1 MGIEVSAAKA
11 VTINDQHENGVD
23 TSVAGTPYR
32 ARFQGM
38 PLLHVFSR
46 NQRGQRRDDGN
57 PLIHALKG
65 RRGFSILPFWKSQL
79 MARARLI
86 LEAPHADL
94 EKFDFVL
101 PLPSS
106 SPFCA
111 EFAAMV
117 SDVSGTPILEPT
129 FLRKRTVGEVL
140 AEAKANPPA
149 RMSPRQRSVWGSQMH
164 AWEGTNPDAIFQAKD
179 TEIVLRPFFRAF
191 AVDGEGPDL
200 TQTRVLVVDD
210 IFATGSSLASARD
223 ILENGFGASI
233 AAIGAVSLT
242 RTALHMMHAGL

>member
-23 TSVAGTPYR
+23 TSVAGNPSRT
-32 ARFQGM
+32 RFQGM
-38 PLLHVFSR
+38 PLLHVFGR
-46 NQRGQRRDDGN
+46 NRRGQRRDDGN
-57 PLIHALKG
+57 PLVHALKG
-65 RRGFSILPFWKSQL
+65 RRGYSILPFWKGQL
-79 MARARLI
+79 MARARTI
-86 LEAPHADL
+86 LEASREDL
-94 EKFDFVL
+94 ENFDFVL

-117 SDVSGTPILEPT
+117 SDVSGTPILDPT

-149 RMSPRQRSVWGSQMH
+149 RMSSRQRSVWGSQMH
-164 AWEGTNPDAIFQAKD
+164 AWEGTNPDALFQAKD
-179 TEIVLRPFFRAF
+179 TEIALRPLFRAF
-191 AVDGEGPDL
+191 AVDGDGPDL

-210 IFATGSSLASARD
+210 IFATGSSLASARN
-223 ILENGFGASI
+223 ILENSFGASV
-233 AAIGAVSLT
+233 AAIFFLSGA
-242 RTALHMMHAGL
+242 